1 MTPKEVSLLLW
12 ELHLFPFWHHD
23 SQLRFAGPHRDRACW
38 LIPFP
43 LLSSSKLNL
52 QALRYGSGCTNRSS
66 RTIHHR
72 LCQPISARARNV
84 WAPLNTR
91 LALSRTGTIRLRL
104 VQQSSYDQAKR
115 PWDAAVRMDPDG
127 EAADNRRQR
136 SAHPH
141 IQGNLGAEAPV
152 RARNGMKK
160 RSQSLTSDLLWCHGF
175 ALIAQEPIAPRIIS
189 RQPMGQ

>member
-104 VQQSSYDQAKR
+104 VQQNDFPTTK
-115 PWDAAVRMDPDG
+115 
-127 EAADNRRQR
+127 R
-136 SAHPH
+136 SAHGTRLFEWIRTERLQTTGGKDLRTH
-141 IQGNLGAEAPV
+141 IFKGTWEPKRLYV
-152 RARNGMKK
+152 RV
-160 RSQSLTSDLLWCHGF
+160 T
-175 ALIAQEPIAPRIIS
+175 E
-189 RQPMGQ
+189 